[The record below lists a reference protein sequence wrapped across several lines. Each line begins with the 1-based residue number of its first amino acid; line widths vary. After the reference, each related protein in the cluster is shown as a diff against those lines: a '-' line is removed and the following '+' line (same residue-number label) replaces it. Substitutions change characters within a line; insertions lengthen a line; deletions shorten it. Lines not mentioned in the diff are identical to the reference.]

1 MADMY
6 RTVEQRKRGL
16 FKIENGYLYIANDG
30 NEFTRE
36 GVIALSTPHLSEKS
50 DKLHDRFPGG
60 DDSAWIDKHTR
71 QHLKSFIAEPNR
83 LTAEAKN
90 ESGASADYWGRWLLE
105 LLQNIDDAQ
114 GPQDVSRYIGTKGL
128 GFLSI
133 FELGEDVEVFSGPFN
148 FTFSA
153 TKTWDELNNA
163 GFSLGGFTLETVPK
177 MSFPWPAL
185 IDNISNSLRAEGYST
200 IIRVKLY
207 ADKENDVKEKFKQID
222 PYFLLLNRNIKEITF
237 EANSYTKRLTKK
249 IIAETELKTADY
261 LREDIQIT
269 IDENE
274 KNNVITWRKWGKEWE
289 TEEKGKLASSAI
301 CLPLKNG
308 KPTANTSITDI
319 PIYNF
324 YPTDEV
330 CKTSAVIHATFDLT
344 QDRKQL
350 QMYEQGKWS
359 PKKDRRDNDLI
370 KSIHELASIICL
382 DETVDAACVLE
393 TFKYIGTS
401 ADVLANNVKQ
411 KIEWAISDAI
421 KKIAFIPTIFPDQL
435 IHLKDIVFWKHGLNK
450 CFITDNK
457 NTLGLPEGGNRYARL
472 ASPEFNKLEATYKH
486 FYQGPLY
493 WVFHDQEVQELK
505 DNIFFNNETK
515 GGREIIFKALAG
527 YGSEQ
532 DTSLNYENFKTLE
545 IFTSSAGEIVTF
557 EKIEYY
563 FSEVFYAPQF
573 LKPEIE
579 ISKESINCINNY
591 LSSDNKKE
599 DKKDKE
605 DETFDV
611 PSQLRSRSVNNSTE
625 LLRRIADEDDHNII
639 QNIIR
644 KSEYSAYELFAFLY
658 DSYDLETVKDI
669 NWEYLGRHLEFHDD
683 YGSKESPSS
692 KSSDLYFSDS
702 WLENNHL
709 SQWIKHVRDNFDIFR
724 LESCDDFRNKVSKFR
739 KNNASAKKVKRW
751 SKKNA
756 FDLLALMGVSDS
768 PKIFEHPEKNAWKYP
783 NEILLYKK
791 YFPRQVFRTKDR
803 WIPRIELYLSQLESH
818 ESLKSALY
826 YLKNLSTFRATSD
839 KSNRYDARQQHISNS
854 SLSFLQYQLL
864 KGRWIRSS
872 PTIINADGL
881 YMPSEIFIGGQN
893 KRYLPTL
900 DDAFNKNKDGRDDLI
915 SGLNLN
921 GIQDKTFDDWELI
934 IKTASKEY
942 HRYKELHKDEKAF
955 VGLRALYKEIFDRL
969 KSRPQALK
977 SISIPVRDTANQ
989 IMFTSDSDFYIDDIG
1004 LDIDIH
1010 QRLFDITGLPCSA
1023 IPIDTFNGNDNLY
1036 TKLSDVVDVGYDYVA
1051 PQSKIMSEVQK
1062 KWDALAAIC
1071 DARDCKLL
1079 SFQAFNDKVV
1089 LCNSLTLNFN
1099 KLAKPERESSNSV
1112 ESAAINS
1119 HYVQRYFCPKSKS
1132 NYIAVDENNDN
1143 LWKLL
1148 TSEIKGKNLNFSLIK
1163 SLMEVQGEE
1172 QMLQFLN
1179 GEELSPDIVKEYK
1192 YIRSS
1197 ISETEHPLKRS
1208 DEITDITSSEQSAA
1222 ETSEIPKK
1230 ATTRATNSPSTRAPA
1245 STSKTTLVS
1254 ASNRGTS
1261 KSNKGT
1267 GRIPSGRARNKLTDR
1282 GHLRAS
1288 DETGRSVRAAFDD
1301 ENPDNKAIG
1310 DLAETYV
1317 EQLLNEKGFESVA
1330 LLGGN
1335 NEGYDIEYKIG
1346 GITKFVEV
1354 KGLKGSWADSDV
1366 MLSKS
1371 QFKKA
1376 QLEKHDFEIYVV
1388 EDVDVKNE
1396 TVGRNTVIENP
1407 AKYFTK
1413 LQLDVGWRDFAPDQV
1428 AVTPQAGYYMS
1439 LKTDPEK
1446 RHKIENVEHKGV
1458 RTRLYLAEGK
1468 RWFLPDEMLIHRDRE
1483 SND

>member
-1 MADMY
+1 MD
-6 RTVEQRKRGL
+6 QKKRAL

-36 GVIALSTPHLSEKS
+36 GVIALSTPNLSEKS

-71 QHLKSFIAEPNR
+71 EHLKGFIAEPNR
-83 LTAEAKN
+83 LTAEAKR

-114 GPQDVSRYIGTKGL
+114 GPKDVSRYIGTKGL

-163 GFSLGGFTLETVPK
+163 GFSLVGFTLETVPK

-207 ADKENDVKEKFKQID
+207 ADKENDVKEKFKKID

-237 EANSYTKRLTKK
+237 EAKSYTKRLTKK
-249 IIAETELKTADY
+249 IIAETALKAANT

-269 IDENE
+269 ISEN
-274 KNNVITWRKWGKEWE
+274 KQNNVITWRKWGKEWE
-289 TEEKGKLASSAI
+289 TEDKGKLASSAI
-301 CLPLKNG
+301 CLPLTNG
-308 KPTANTSITDI
+308 KPTAKTSLTGI

-330 CKTSAVIHATFDLT
+330 CETSAVIHATFDLT

-359 PKKDRRDNDLI
+359 HSKGRRDNDLI

-382 DETVDAACVLE
+382 DETVDAACVLA
-393 TFKYIGTS
+393 TFKYIGAS
-401 ADVLANNVKQ
+401 EDVLKNNVKQ

-421 KKIAFIPTIFPDQL
+421 KKTAFIPTIFPDQL
-435 IHLKDIVFWKHGLNK
+435 ILLNKVVFWRHRIDK
-450 CFITDNK
+450 CFITDMENMPGRPDDNK
-457 NTLGLPEGGNRYARL
+457 IYARL
-472 ASPEFNKLEATYKH
+472 APPEFNKLEDTYKH
-486 FYQGPLY
+486 FYGRPVY
-493 WVFHDQEVQELK
+493 WLFDDQDVQELK
-505 DNIFFNNETK
+505 DNIFFNNKTK
-515 GGREIIFKALAG
+515 DGRRNIFKALAG

-532 DTSLNYENFKTLE
+532 DTCLNYGNFKTLE
-545 IFTSSAGEIVTF
+545 IFTSSAREIVTF

-563 FSEVFYAPQF
+563 FSKEFYAPQF

-579 ISKESINCINNY
+579 ISKESINFINNY
-591 LSSDNKKE
+591 LSSDNK
-599 DKKDKE
+599 DK
-605 DETFDV
+605 DEEFDV
-611 PSQLRSRSVNNSTE
+611 PSQLKSRSISSSTE
-625 LLRRIADEDDHNII
+625 LLRRIADEDDQNIV
-639 QNIIR
+639 QNIIC
-644 KSEYSAYELFAFLY
+644 KSEYSAYELFAFIY
-658 DSYDLETVKDI
+658 GSYDRETTKDI

-683 YGSKESPSS
+683 WGVKESPSS

-702 WLENNHL
+702 WLDNNHL
-709 SQWIKHVRDNFDIFR
+709 SKWIQHVKDNSNIFR
-724 LESCDDFRNKVSKFR
+724 LESYDDFKNKVDKFR
-739 KNNASAKKVKRW
+739 KNDASGRKSKRW
-751 SKKNA
+751 RKKTA
-756 FDLLALMGVSDS
+756 FKLLSAMGVSYF
-768 PKIFEHPEKNAWKYP
+768 PKIYEHPEQCWEYR
-783 NEILLYKK
+783 EESLLYRK
-791 YFPRQVFRTKDR
+791 YFPTQRFQTKDR

-826 YLKNLSTFRATSD
+826 YLKKLSNFRATTD
-839 KSNRYDARQQHISNS
+839 TSNRYNKGRRHISNS
-854 SLSFLQYQLL
+854 SISFLQYQLL
-864 KGRWIRSS
+864 KGRWIQSS

-881 YMPSEIFIGGQN
+881 YMPSEIFIDGQN

-900 DDAFNKNKDGRDDLI
+900 DDAFSKNKDGREDLI
-915 SGLNLN
+915 RGLKLT
-921 GIQDKTFDDWELI
+921 GIQEKSLEDWKSI
-934 IKTASKEY
+934 IETAAKEY
-942 HRYKELHKDEKAF
+942 HRYKELHKDEKALI
-955 VGLRALYKEIFDRL
+955 GLKALYKQIFN
-969 KSRPQALK
+969 RPGEYPEALK
-977 SISIPVRDTANQ
+977 TIPIPVRETENKIEFA
-989 IMFTSDSDFYIDDIG
+989 SDSVFYIDDIG
-1004 LDIDIH
+1004 LDTDIH

-1023 IPIDTFNGNDNLY
+1023 IPIDTFNGNEILY
-1036 TKLSDVVDVGYDYVA
+1036 NKLSDEVNVDIDHA
-1051 PQSKIMSEVQK
+1051 ESQSKIMSEVQK
-1062 KWDALAAIC
+1062 KWVVLTAIC
-1071 DARDCKLL
+1071 EERDCKLR

-1099 KLAKPERESSNSV
+1099 KLAKPERESSNCI
-1112 ESAAINS
+1112 ESATIIS
-1119 HYVQRYFCPKSKS
+1119 HDVQQYFCPKSNF
-1132 NYIAVDENNDN
+1132 NYIAVDEKNYDN

-1148 TSEIKGKNLNFSLIK
+1148 TSEIDSKNVSFSLIK

-1172 QMLQFLN
+1172 QMERFLN
-1179 GEELSPDIVKEYK
+1179 GEGLSPHIVKEYN

-1208 DEITDITSSEQSAA
+1208 DEITDIKSSEQSAA
-1222 ETSEIPKK
+1222 ETSEISKK
-1230 ATTRATNSPSTRAPA
+1230 ATTRPTNSPTANTPESI
-1245 STSKTTLVS
+1245 SKTALVS
-1254 ASNRGTS
+1254 ASNRGTL
-1261 KSNKGT
+1261 KLNKGT

-1288 DETGRSVRAAFDD
+1288 DDTGRSARPAFDD
-1301 ENPDNKAIG
+1301 ESSDNKAIG

-1376 QLEKHDFEIYVV
+1376 QLEKHDFAIYVV
-1388 EDVDVKNE
+1388 EDVDEQNGTVK
-1396 TVGRNTVIENP
+1396 RHTVIENP

-1428 AVTPQAGYYMS
+1428 ALKPQAGYYMS
-1439 LKTDPEK
+1439 LKIHPEK
-1446 RHKIENVEHKGV
+1446 RHEIENVEHKGV